1 MARSSTLARIL
12 QSAVHCQATRSSKGM
27 TMTYRAH
34 QFSEG
39 DRVRTRRRVG
49 RLPAGSIGTIQ
60 TVFTCDVLN
69 ILFVGYRSTF
79 LIYHDRLE
87 VPPPQHQDYE

>member
-1 MARSSTLARIL
+1 
-12 QSAVHCQATRSSKGM
+12 M
-27 TMTYRAH
+27 TMTDLAH

-60 TVFTCDVLN
+60 TVFRTGDVLN
-69 ILFVGYRSTF
+69 VLFVGYRSTF

-87 VPPPQHQDYE
+87 SPLPPSQENE

>member
-1 MARSSTLARIL
+1 
-12 QSAVHCQATRSSKGM
+12 M
-27 TMTYRAH
+27 TMTERAH

-39 DRVRTRRRVG
+39 DRVRTRQRVG

-69 ILFVGYRSTF
+69 VLFVGYRSPF

-87 VPPPQHQDYE
+87 APPSNQTTNRTEKPCVLKGG